1 VNTIIN
7 LSNFKLNKM
16 KKIIVYKITDK
27 DELAE
32 PPKFFTLKGL
42 RNYILT
48 SMWDRWYDID
58 ELANDYSKNEIQK
71 SDEYLFAYLETWNI
85 QVERIAVLN
94 ETNF

>member
-1 VNTIIN
+1 
-7 LSNFKLNKM
+7 M
-16 KKIIVYKITDK
+16 KKIIVYKITDE
-27 DELAE
+27 DDLADT
-32 PPKFFTLKGL
+32 KYFTLKGL

-48 SMWDRWYDID
+48 DMWDRWNDID
-58 ELANDYSKNEIQK
+58 ESANDYSKKEIQK